1 MLGLTAQHNQ
11 PQPIRGHHAHFT
23 RDVCVCVCTLQ
34 ISDMEQHMED
44 ALTLPVTAVKAAFN
58 LTKAIIA
65 PDGRCLAASAGGS
78 RQRVKQVSGQA

>member
-1 MLGLTAQHNQ
+1 
-11 PQPIRGHHAHFT
+11 
-23 RDVCVCVCTLQ
+23 
-34 ISDMEQHMED
+34 MED

-78 RQRVKQVSGQA
+78 RQRVKQVLVKPDHTGACLACPLVQ